1 MKRLTTILIAFL
13 ALSALRAQDFVAEIT
28 AFVKDSRVEC
38 DYTYKT
44 SGATALSG
52 YGSAILQGSCYKLEG
67 NGLKIISN
75 GVTRWTVDPSGK
87 EVYIETVGEGDSL
100 LHGLESMLREI
111 PDLKYENG
119 VLSGTVRF
127 PGEEGTV
134 FCTLQNITKSVS
146 GDNGIFTFNTSGLDS
161 SWVITDLR

>member
-1 MKRLTTILIAFL
+1 M
-13 ALSALRAQDFVAEIT
+13 SQN
-28 AFVKDSRVEC
+28 S
-38 DYTYKT
+38 
-44 SGATALSG
+44 
-52 YGSAILQGSCYKLEG
+52 
-67 NGLKIISN
+67 
-75 GVTRWTVDPSGK
+75 WTVDPSGK

-146 GDNGIFTFNTSGLDS
+146 GDNGIFTFDTSGLDS
-161 SWVITDLR
+161 SWVITDVR